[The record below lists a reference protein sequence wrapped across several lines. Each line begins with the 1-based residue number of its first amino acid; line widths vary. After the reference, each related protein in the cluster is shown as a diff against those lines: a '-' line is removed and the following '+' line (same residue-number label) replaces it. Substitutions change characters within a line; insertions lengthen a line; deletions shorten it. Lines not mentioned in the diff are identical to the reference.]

1 MPEEK
6 QIYNL
11 SPKEILEKFNSQLG
25 GLSEE
30 EAKKR
35 LAESGLNKIIK
46 KQNWRWLKLIFSQFN
61 DALVWILL
69 AAAILAFIFQEYR
82 DVTIILVI
90 VFMNAAIGF
99 FQEFKAEKIFD
110 SMEKLTTDKAL
121 VIRNGEK
128 KEIDASE
135 IVPGDIVYLTA
146 GDIVP
151 ADGYI
156 LESFDLKTNSFIF
169 TGETKSKTKSAKIL
183 EGRKIP
189 LSEID
194 NIIFSGET
202 IASGEATCLICSTG
216 MNTEFGKIAHL
227 SQKIKD
233 DLTPMQKQMRV
244 LGKDVTMVSVIV
256 GVVVII
262 AGQYFGMSLY
272 QNFIFA
278 LALSV
283 SVVPEGLP
291 AAISVALSLGMKRL
305 LKHNVLAKKL
315 NAVETLG
322 SVSIICTDKTGTIT
336 KNELTVKKLVVN
348 NQIIDVSGVGYE
360 PKGDFSSTGKIL
372 NPKAVKNLEMLCRI
386 GALCTD
392 ASLVHE
398 EKKYKIV
405 GDPTEGAIV
414 VLAKKYNSE
423 DKFFEKEEKKIDEI
437 TFSSNRMRMSVIYKN
452 SNVIS
457 YVKGS
462 PDVMLELCSQKI
474 INDEITEFTAEE
486 KEATRS
492 VFNSMSGEA
501 LRVMAFAYRNLNDV
515 AKEQYLQEAEKN
527 MVWVG
532 MMAMIDPPRKD
543 TKEAIQMC
551 RRLGIKAIMITGDY
565 EITAKAIAREVGLV
579 DGEGTYEIIGGKI
592 LDNFTDREIYQKIKN
607 KDIIFA
613 RIAPEQKLRIASVLK
628 DNEEVIAMT
637 GDGVNDAPALK
648 KADIGIAMGIM
659 GTDVSKESADMILLD
674 DNFSS
679 IVKGIEEGR
688 TIFQNLKKFIHFVF
702 SSNTGELCTVI
713 FGVLLHIPSPI
724 FAVQI
729 LAIDLGTDLIPS
741 FSLGLEPAEPGLMEK
756 KFSKKKEGLMNFKRF
771 RRVIYL
777 GLIMAS
783 GATLAFLLSMMRGGW
798 YFGQKISP
806 ESILYIKSTAAAFA
820 TLSVAQ
826 LANLLQS
833 RSEKLSPF
841 ELGFF
846 KNKNVIGAIFVS
858 LGILLMFMYVPV
870 FQRYL
875 HMAPIDWK
883 DWLAVIATALA
894 IFLFEEARKAKG
906 R

>member
-11 SPKEILEKFNSQLG
+11 TPKEILEKFNSQIS
-25 GLSEE
+25 GLLDE

-35 LAESGLNKIIK
+35 LAEFGWNKISK
-46 KQNWRWLKLIFSQFN
+46 KQNWRWLKLIVSQFN

-82 DVTIILVI
+82 DVTIILII

-128 KEIDASE
+128 KEIDATE
-135 IVPGDIVYLTA
+135 IVPGDIVFLSS
-146 GDIVP
+146 GDIAP

-169 TGETKSKTKSAKIL
+169 TGETKSKIKSAKII
-183 EGRKIP
+183 EGSKIP
-189 LSEID
+189 LSDID
-194 NIIFSGET
+194 NIVFSGET
-202 IASGEATCLICSTG
+202 VASGEATCIASGTG

-233 DLTPMQKQMRV
+233 DLTPMQKQMRI
-244 LGKDVTMVSVIV
+244 LGKDVTAVSIIV
-256 GVVVII
+256 GVLVII

-272 QNFIFA
+272 QNFLFA

-336 KNELTVKKLVVN
+336 KNELTVKKIVVN

-360 PKGDFSSTGKIL
+360 PKGDFSSDGKII
-372 NPKAVKNLEMLCRI
+372 NPKETKNLEMIFRI

-398 EKKYKIV
+398 EGNYKIV

-414 VLAKKYNSE
+414 VAAKKYNSE
-423 DKFFEKEEKKIDEI
+423 EKFFEKEEKKIDEI

-452 SNVIS
+452 SNVIA

-474 INDEITEFTAEE
+474 IGDEITEFTAEE
-486 KEATRS
+486 KDAAKN
-492 VFNSMSGEA
+492 VFNSMSGSA
-501 LRVMAFAYRNLNDV
+501 LRVMAFAYRNLDSV
-515 AKEQYLQEAEKN
+515 SSEQYLQEAEKN

-532 MMAMIDPPRKD
+532 MMAMIDPPRKN
-543 TKEAIQMC
+543 TKEAIQLC
-551 RRLGIKAIMITGDY
+551 RNLGIKAIMITGDY
-565 EITAKAIAREVGLV
+565 EITAKAIAEEVRLI
-579 DGEGTYEIIGGKI
+579 DGEGTYEIISGKI
-592 LDNFTDREIYQKIKN
+592 LNNLTNEEIYQKIKN
-607 KDIIFA
+607 KDVIFA

-628 DNEEVIAMT
+628 DNGEVIAMT

-674 DNFSS
+674 DNFAS

-702 SSNTGELCTVI
+702 TSNAGELFTVV
-713 FGVLLHIPSPI
+713 FGVLLQIPSPI

-741 FSLGLEPAEPGLMEK
+741 FALGLEPAEPGLMDK
-756 KFSKKKEGLMNFKRF
+756 KFSKKKGGPMNFKRF
-771 RRVIYL
+771 RRIVYL
-777 GLIMAS
+777 GAIMAT
-783 GATLAFLLSMMRGGW
+783 GAILAFLWSMMRGGW
-798 YFGQKISP
+798 HFGQSISL
-806 ESILYIKSTAAAFA
+806 ESVLYIKSTAVVFA

-841 ELGFF
+841 KLGFF
-846 KNKNVIGAIFVS
+846 KNKNAIGAIFVS
-858 LGILLMFMYVPV
+858 LGVLVMFMYVPI
-870 FQRYL
+870 FQTYL
-875 HMAPIDWK
+875 HMAPIDGK
-883 DWLAVIATALA
+883 DWLAVFGTALA
-894 IFLFEEARKAKG
+894 VFLFEEARKSG